1 MKKTA
6 AIIAMALAT
15 MAAMAQTLNVAV
27 GNVTYSFPAAQA
39 GEMTYTGATTLSI
52 LGRDFAIAEI
62 DIIYIDAAEVKDNTV
77 NVTMAEGQA
86 QVTVAGNIA
95 QYVTPTVMGAYVSID
110 QSSAVGDDTCGEI
123 TYTLS
128 GEASDGQFAL
138 GGSYKATVELNG
150 LTLACATGAPIDIT
164 NTKRI
169 EMSVKKGTTN
179 SLSDCSGGP
188 QKGCI
193 ACKGH
198 LELKGNG
205 SLTIDANTGHGIYAK
220 EYIEMKNCTIDVLNA
235 VKDGVNCNQYFLMES
250 GSLTIANV
258 GDDAVQVSFKDDTD
272 REAEDTGSI
281 TIAGGTI
288 NASVAATA
296 TKCLKADGCVSITG
310 GTLTLSTSGGGMWD
324 NEDVKTKAPSC
335 ISADENIT
343 IDGGTL
349 LLTSTGSGG
358 KGLSCDGDFVMNGGE
373 VTIKT
378 SGGVFV
384 YQNGVE
390 YSNYTGNTDR
400 IASDYKSSAKGVKAD
415 GNVTINGG
423 NINVTTTGNGSEGIE
438 SKAVLTINDGT
449 VVVNSLDDGI
459 NSSSHLHINGGNVTV
474 VATGNDGID
483 SNGNLYIAGG
493 TILAVGAGSVECGLD
508 DNEEQGYTVVISG
521 GEVLAVGGNN
531 SVPSTSSGSTQPY
544 VTTTLSAK
552 AGSTVSIS
560 SGSTTLTTF
569 TVPSNYGTSTASF
582 AGRPGGPGG
591 GGPGGST
598 GGGMLITCPGLVSG
612 QSYTVTSGTTTAT
625 ATARTSK

>member
-6 AIIAMALAT
+6 AIIVMALAT

-27 GNVTYSFPAAQA
+27 GNVTYAFPAVQT
-39 GEMTYTGATTLSI
+39 GDMTYTGATNLTI
-52 LGRDFAIAEI
+52 LGRDFAIAGI
-62 DIIYIDAAEVKDNTV
+62 DSIYIDATEVKDNTV
-77 NVTMAEGQA
+77 NVTMTEGQA

-95 QYVTPTVMGAYVSID
+95 QYVTPTVNGAYVSID

-123 TYTLS
+123 TYSLS
-128 GEASDGQFAL
+128 GEAIDGQFAL

-150 LTLACATGAPIDIT
+150 LTLTCATGAPIDIT

-169 EMSVKKGTTN
+169 ELSVKKGTTN
-179 SLSDCSGGP
+179 SLSDCAGGS
-188 QKGCI
+188 QKGCLS
-193 ACKGH
+193 CKGH

-272 REAEDTGSI
+272 REPEDTGSI

-288 NASVAATA
+288 NAGVTATA
-296 TKCLKADGCVSITG
+296 TKCLKADGSVSITG

-335 ISADENIT
+335 ISADENIS

-390 YSNYTGNTDR
+390 YQNYTGNTDR

-438 SKAVLTINDGT
+438 SKAVLTINDGN
-449 VVVNSLDDGI
+449 VVVNSLDDAI
-459 NSSSHLHINGGNVTV
+459 NSSSHLHINGGNITV
-474 VATGNDGID
+474 IATGNDGID
-483 SNGNLYIAGG
+483 SNGNIYIAGG
-493 TILAVGAGSVECGLD
+493 TILAFGAGSVECGLD
-508 DNEEQGYTVVISG
+508 ANEEQGYTVVLSG

-531 SVPSTSSGSTQPY
+531 SVPSASSGSTQPY
-544 VTTTLSAK
+544 VTTSLSAK

-569 TVPSNYGTSTASF
+569 TVPSNYGTSGASF

-591 GGPGGST
+591 GGPGSST

-612 QSYTVTSGTTTAT
+612 QSYTVTSGTSTAT

>member
-220 EYIEMKNCTIDVLNA
+220 EYIEMKNYTIDVLNA

-493 TILAVGAGSVECGLD
+493 TILAFGAGSVECGLD
-508 DNEEQGYTVVISG
+508 ANEEQGYTVVISG

>member
-493 TILAVGAGSVECGLD
+493 TILAFGAGSVECGLD
-508 DNEEQGYTVVISG
+508 ANEEQGYTVVISG

>member
-39 GEMTYTGATTLSI
+39 GEMTYTGATTLTI

-62 DIIYIDAAEVKDNTV
+62 DSIYIDAAEVKDNTV

-95 QYVTPTVMGAYVSID
+95 QYVTPTVTGAYVSID

-179 SLSDCSGGP
+179 SLSDCSGGS

-296 TKCLKADGCVSITG
+296 TKCLKADGSVNITG

-324 NEDVKTKAPSC
+324 TEDVKTKAPSC

-390 YSNYTGNTDR
+390 YPNYTGNTDR

-483 SNGNLYIAGG
+483 SNGNIYIAGG
-493 TILAVGAGSVECGLD
+493 TILAFGAGSVECGLD
-508 DNEEQGYTVVISG
+508 ANDEQGYTVVISG

-531 SVPSTSSGSTQPY
+531 SVPSASSGSTQPY

-569 TVPSNYGTSTASF
+569 TVPSNYGTSGASF

-612 QSYTVTSGTTTAT
+612 QSYTVTSGTSTAT

>member
-39 GEMTYTGATTLSI
+39 GEMTYTGATTLTI

-62 DIIYIDAAEVKDNTV
+62 DSIYIDAAEVKDNTV
-77 NVTMAEGQA
+77 NVIMAEGQA

-95 QYVTPTVMGAYVSID
+95 QYVTPTVTGAYVSID

-128 GEASDGQFAL
+128 GEASNGQFAL
-138 GGSYKATVELNG
+138 GGSFKATVELNG

-296 TKCLKADGCVSITG
+296 TKCLKADGSVNITG

-324 NEDVKTKAPSC
+324 TEDVKTKAPSC

-390 YSNYTGNTDR
+390 YPNYTGNTDR
-400 IASDYKSSAKGVKAD
+400 ITSDYKSSAKGVKAD

-483 SNGNLYIAGG
+483 SNGNIYIAGG
-493 TILAVGAGSVECGLD
+493 TILAFGAGSVECGLD
-508 DNEEQGYTVVISG
+508 ANDEQGYTVVISG

-531 SVPSTSSGSTQPY
+531 SVPSASSGSTQPY

-569 TVPSNYGTSTASF
+569 TVPSNYGTSGASF

-612 QSYTVTSGTTTAT
+612 QSYTVTSGTSTAT